1 MIQVL
6 NSIYEKIILARPV
19 VTLFFLSLILVGFSM
34 GLSDFKIDASTDAL
48 LLESDKD
55 LRSFREMGMRY
66 KTKEFM
72 FIAVAPRKDIL
83 SKENIDLV
91 TRLRDDLAAVPN
103 VLDVISMLD
112 VPLVTNKPGTLAQ
125 AATNFPDAKAGHC

>member
-112 VPLVTNKPGTLAQ
+112 VPLVTNKPGTHSESGL
-125 AATNFPDAKAGHC
+125 